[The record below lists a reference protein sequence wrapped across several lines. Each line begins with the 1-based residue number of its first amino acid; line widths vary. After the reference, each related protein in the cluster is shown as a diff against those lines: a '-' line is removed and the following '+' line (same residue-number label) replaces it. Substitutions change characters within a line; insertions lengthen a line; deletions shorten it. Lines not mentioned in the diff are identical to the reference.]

1 MAVIGRGRELARK
14 ELGLEPET
22 DMRGVSPSRG
32 LQDLPVEA
40 AWGRGKG
47 VRIVPSVECL
57 LSRPSKA
64 SCTKDEE
71 RAP

>member
-1 MAVIGRGRELARK
+1 MAVIGRGRELASK

-40 AWGRGKG
+40 AWGRGQG
-47 VRIVPSVECL
+47 VRLVPSVECL
-57 LSRPSKA
+57 LSRA
-64 SCTKDEE
+64 ARARCIKDGQ
-71 RAP
+71 RAG

>member
-1 MAVIGRGRELARK
+1 MSKKVWRK
-14 ELGLEPET
+14 RSKE
-22 DMRGVSPSRG
+22 MCSVSTSRG

-40 AWGRGKG
+40 AWGRGQG
-47 VRIVPSVECL
+47 VRLVPSVECL